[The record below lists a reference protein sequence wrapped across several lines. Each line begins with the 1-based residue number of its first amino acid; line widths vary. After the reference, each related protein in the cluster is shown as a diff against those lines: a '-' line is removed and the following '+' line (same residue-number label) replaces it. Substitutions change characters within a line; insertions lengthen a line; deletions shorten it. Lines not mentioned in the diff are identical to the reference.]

1 MNLKTKAISPSE
13 FPIALFSVGLPLLSA
28 AYSMNG
34 SIAPQNLADI
44 LVAGLAILGLL
55 VESCKKEK
63 STSSRLW
70 LTAGIPSI
78 LIFWI
83 CSKYITPMLSPLAP
97 SLPFLMEI
105 RPFLYGFVAALWVT
119 NFSMPKPVNFY
130 FWASC
135 LSSLIIAEFIYLFC
149 LNGVVTTPE
158 LLGNA
163 KLNAPILLAGLC
175 ATLHEPSKLKIT
187 RALIFTGIMC
197 TLSRDAGF
205 AAILVL
211 SLFGP
216 GKALKK
222 LAFASVFFI
231 FNFLVLV
238 SQDMTFFN
246 PNDLPTYWLW
256 FSILGLFEK
265 NPHLLLFGY
274 HISSPLPLNIP
285 AAIWQL
291 WHKQNF
297 LWTDSGTYLFHIAP
311 LWLHILTTWGIAGIA
326 GAAAILTTLSIK
338 YSSSIMASLITAVI
352 ITGFFDPIFY
362 NPASGIILI
371 MFFICAAQS
380 ETRSFLFE

>member
-1 MNLKTKAISPSE
+1 MNLKTKAISASE

-28 AYSMNG
+28 AYGMDG
-34 SIAPQNLADI
+34 SVAPQNLADI

-63 STSSRLW
+63 STNSRLW
-70 LTAGIPSI
+70 FTAGIPSI

-83 CSKYITPMLSPLAP
+83 CSKYITPMLTPLAP
-97 SLPFLMEI
+97 SLPFLMEM
-105 RPFLYGFVAALWVT
+105 RPLLYGFVAALWVT
-119 NFSMPKPVNFY
+119 NFSMPKPENFY

-135 LSSLIIAEFIYLFC
+135 LSVLIIADFIYLFS

-158 LLGNA
+158 LLGSA
-163 KLNAPILLAGLC
+163 KLTAPILLAGLC
-175 ATLHEPSKLKIT
+175 ATLYEPSKLKIT
-187 RALIFTGIMC
+187 RALIFTGILC

-205 AAILVL
+205 AAVLVL
-211 SLFGP
+211 LFFGP

-222 LAFASVFFI
+222 VA
-231 FNFLVLV
+231 LVLLFFMFNV
-238 SQDMTFFN
+238 FVLASQDMTFFN

-256 FSILGLFEK
+256 FSILGMLEK
-265 NPHLLLFGY
+265 TPHVLLSGY
-274 HISSPLPLNIP
+274 PISSPLPLNVP

-311 LWLHILTTWGIAGIA
+311 LWLHILTAWGIAGIA
-326 GAAAILTTLSIK
+326 GAVAIITTLSIK

-352 ITGFFDPIFY
+352 ITGVFDPIFY

-371 MFFICAAQS
+371 MFFICAAQP